1 MKNTEECEVEL
12 TGIIDNNSQQ
22 LLPQYIRD
30 IAIAKEWLEE
40 LIARESV
47 TNEDL
52 LAINKLLTD
61 LLTKIR
67 IDQQCQHQ
75 KITAAPLEVDV
86 EQMTVT
92 WDLFCE
98 GCSIRKEK
106 TSNLDL
112 AVPLSELAKAIPFN
126 E

>member
-12 TGIIDNNSQQ
+12 TGIIENNSQQ

-75 KITAAPLEVDV
+75 KITATPLEVDV

-112 AVPLSELAKAIPFN
+112 SVPLSELAKAIPFN